1 MKITHLEAWP
11 VTMPLAEPYTIA
23 YETVA
28 TTTNVFIRVETSAG
42 IIGYGCAAPDLE
54 VTGETA
60 DSVLAACSRFILPAL
75 KGSDPLRPVMLME
88 RIRPNLK
95 HQPAALAMADMALF
109 DILGKKAGLPLYK
122 LLGGFRDRIRTSV
135 TIGICPVGE
144 TIARAVDYV
153 GQGFRALKIK
163 GGLDVD
169 DDVERLIKVR
179 EAVGKKIELRFDAN
193 QGYAEADTL
202 QFIERVHPARLEL
215 IEQPTPRAQDRLLGR
230 ITRQV
235 SLPIMADE
243 SLMNLKD
250 AFRLARK
257 ELVDMINI
265 KLMKVGGID
274 EALKINAVSR
284 AADLDVMVGCMDE
297 SALGIAAGLH
307 FALARPNIMYADLDG
322 HLGLQNDPARGAVIF
337 RKGILHPTGL
347 PGIGIDP
354 AHL

>member
-1 MKITHLEAWP
+1 MKITHLESWP
-11 VTMPLAEPYTIA
+11 VAMQLAEPYTIA
-23 YETVA
+23 YETITA
-28 TTTNVFIRVETSAG
+28 TTNVFIRMETSAG
-42 IIGYGCAAPDLE
+42 VIGYGCAAPDLE

-60 DSVLAACSRFILPAL
+60 DSVLEACNRFILPAL
-75 KGSDPLRPVMLME
+75 KGSDPLRRVMLME
-88 RIRPNLK
+88 RIRPDLK
-95 HQPAALAMADMALF
+95 KQPAAMAMVDMALF

-135 TIGICPVGE
+135 TIGICPVRE
-144 TIARAVDYV
+144 TVVRAVDYV

-163 GGLDVD
+163 GGRDVD
-169 DDVERLIKVR
+169 ADVERLIKVR
-179 EAVGKKIELRFDAN
+179 EAVGKKTELRFDAN
-193 QGYAEADTL
+193 QGYSETDALRFVEAV
-202 QFIERVHPARLEL
+202 RPARLEL

-235 SLPIMADE
+235 PLPIMADE

-284 AADLDVMVGCMDE
+284 AAEIDVMVGCMDE

-307 FALARPNIMYADLDG
+307 FALSRPNIMYADLDG
-322 HLGLQNDPARGAVIF
+322 HFGLHADPASGAVLF
-337 RKGILHPTGL
+337 RKGILYPTGQ
-347 PGIGIDP
+347 PGIGLDP
-354 AHL
+354 AH